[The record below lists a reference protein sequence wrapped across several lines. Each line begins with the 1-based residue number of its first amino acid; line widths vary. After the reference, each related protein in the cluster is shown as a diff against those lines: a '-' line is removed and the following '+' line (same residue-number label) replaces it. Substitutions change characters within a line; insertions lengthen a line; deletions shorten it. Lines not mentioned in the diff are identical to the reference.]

1 MPSENFYLDNEDLRF
16 QMKQRVNWAA
26 ILDARSL
33 LGPEDAAFE
42 TVEDALETFLD
53 LLADPVG
60 SLAAQRIAPRAP
72 EIDAEGC
79 RLVEGDVVLPEGMK
93 QNLKDLIEAD
103 LMGFCLPREYDG
115 LGFPTTLYTAATE
128 IISRADASLMN
139 LFGLQGIA
147 ETISRFADEE
157 LRARYIPK
165 FSSGEITGA
174 MVLTEADAGSDL
186 MAIQTR
192 AVLDDETGLWKIRG
206 TKRFITNGCGDVL
219 LVLARS
225 EDPRRFAG
233 ARGLSLFLVERS
245 DRVKVRRLEE
255 KMGIHGSPT
264 CEIYFDDA
272 PGHLIG
278 RRGRG
283 LTQYVNWLMNA
294 ARLGVAAQCLGIVE
308 AAYREALDYAR
319 QREQFGKK
327 ILDFPPVAEMLVEI
341 RTTLEAMRSLVYR
354 TSEAVDLFEGYSS
367 KLEGMDRK
375 SSLYGEIR
383 RRKDHFGQ
391 MAELLT
397 PISKYYTS
405 EAAIRLTSLA
415 LQVHGGNGYMR
426 DYPVERLFRDARI
439 TNIYEGTSQMQ
450 IDRAFS
456 KILKGGMNQLLEEKV
471 RTEWPDK
478 RLRSLAKRLEQGYQR
493 FARCLK
499 IVQDRRYEDPATG
512 QEVVDS
518 AFRSLMARR
527 LVDMSAELYM
537 GYLLLEE
544 ARLWDHKLHVA
555 AHFISEVSGRVLL
568 HANAIEEGGT
578 IPIHRKEEV
587 LLG

>member
-1 MPSENFYLDNEDLRF
+1 MER
-16 QMKQRVNWAA
+16 RVNWAS

-33 LGPEDAAFE
+33 LSGEDAPFD
-42 TVEDALETFLD
+42 TVEEAVETFLD

-60 SLAAQRIAPRAP
+60 SLAAQRIAPRAA
-72 EIDAEGC
+72 EIDAQGC
-79 RLVEGDVVLPEGMK
+79 RLVEGNVILPEGMK
-93 QNLKDLIEAD
+93 QNLKDLTEAD
-103 LMGFCLPREYDG
+103 LMGFCLPRRYDG

-157 LRARYIPK
+157 LQAKYIPK
-165 FSSGEITGA
+165 FSSGEVTGA
-174 MVLTEADAGSDL
+174 MVLTEPDAGSDL
-186 MAIQTR
+186 MAVQTK
-192 AVLDDETGLWKIRG
+192 AVLDDEAGIWKIRG

-225 EDPRRFAG
+225 EDPQRFSG

-245 DRVKVRRLEE
+245 ERVKIRRLEE

-319 QREQFGKK
+319 QREQFGKR

-341 RTTLEAMRSLVYR
+341 KVTLEAMRSLVYR
-354 TSEAVDLFEGYSS
+354 TSEAVDLFEGYSYG
-367 KLEGMDRK
+367 LEGMDRK
-375 SSLYGEIR
+375 DPHYGEM
-383 RRKDHFGQ
+383 RRKKDQFGQ
-391 MAELLT
+391 IAELLT

-450 IDRAFS
+450 VDRAFS
-456 KILKGGMNQLLEEKV
+456 KILKGGMSHLLEEKA
-471 RTEWPDK
+471 RTEWSDD
-478 RLRSLAKRLEQGYQR
+478 RFRSLAKRLEEGYRR
-493 FARCLK
+493 FVRCLE
-499 IVQDRRYEDPATG
+499 IVQDRRCRDPETG
-512 QEVVDS
+512 EEVVDGD
-518 AFRSLMARR
+518 FRSLMARR
-527 LVDMSAELYM
+527 LVEMGAELYM

-544 ARLWDHKLHVA
+544 AQLWDHKLPVA

-568 HANAIEEGGT
+568 HANAIEEGET
-578 IPIHRKEEV
+578 IPIQRKEEV